1 MEWTCSECEQRVPDT
16 LFDTDERMCH
26 ECLDQSN
33 CDHDNK
39 VYQPSEPENKV
50 PEDYNCEDCGKSFEI
65 PDEEVDYER

>member
-50 PEDYNCEDCGKSFEI
+50 PEDYN
-65 PDEEVDYER
+65 